1 MGVFLLLQQEVCLH
15 PKEQVS
21 KAKSV
26 KESKIHFH
34 TMQVSLTIIMQSNF
48 IIKIATETTQS

>member
-1 MGVFLLLQQEVCLH
+1 MH

-26 KESKIHFH
+26 KESKIHFQ
-34 TMQVSLTIIMQSNF
+34 TMQVSFTIVMQLNF
-48 IIKIATETTQS
+48 IIEIATETTQS